1 MSKEDII
8 SNLREREFK
17 FSLQQPVKYLSDLL
31 EDEMSGI
38 KRLPSLM
45 FSEPDKA
52 LEELNLSK
60 YEILN
65 NEPLHYMYNHIKN
78 LYFQSII
85 PFLKRETT
93 WDHNQYI
100 IQR

>member
-1 MSKEDII
+1 MSKEDTT
-8 SNLREREFK
+8 SNLRKRDIK
-17 FSLQQPVKYLSDLL
+17 FSFQQPAKYLSDLL

-65 NEPLHYMYNHIKN
+65 NEPLHYISNHIKN

-85 PFLKRETT
+85 RF
-93 WDHNQYI
+93 
-100 IQR
+100 